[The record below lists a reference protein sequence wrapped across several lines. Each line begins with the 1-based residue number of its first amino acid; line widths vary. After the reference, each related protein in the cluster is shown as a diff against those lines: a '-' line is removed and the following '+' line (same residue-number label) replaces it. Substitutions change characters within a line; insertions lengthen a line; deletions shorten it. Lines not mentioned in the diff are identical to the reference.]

1 MSPEMATEKGK
12 KSQGDPVFSAA
23 PPAPLQP
30 SIVGTA
36 ANDTPK
42 PITQFSLLCSNCLDV
57 TIIIVFKVLSSRAG
71 VCTVHVNN
79 NSKSQ
84 TPSPINI
91 ALDPP
96 CKMVAICLSTTQNAK
111 KKSQAANLVAKTL

>member
-1 MSPEMATEKGK
+1 MANVAGDGDREGK
-12 KSQGDPVFSAA
+12 KTQGDPVFSAA
-23 PPAPLQP
+23 PPAPLLP
-30 SIVGTA
+30 SIAGTA

-57 TIIIVFKVLSSRAG
+57 TIIIDRIQVQGSRAG

-84 TPSPINI
+84 TPSPTYQHSSRSSLQNGGN
-91 ALDPP
+91 
-96 CKMVAICLSTTQNAK
+96 LSFNNNSKRQ
-111 KKSQAANLVAKTL
+111 KKS